1 MAQSIEL
8 GRSGDHDFDAIRA
21 WCGNPEGGNR
31 PPGAR
36 DSPTT
41 GRCDVPARGFYN
53 PLGPEYTVSSQCAS
67 RRGGE
72 MTTQGAGF
80 HPSEGAWRP
89 LGTRSYRRA
98 LCANRDGARVGP
110 KGAVFSSSDG
120 YSHTRG
126 PEQQHLRALELKP
139 RDRTIKKLHME
150 AKEGARAPMGGRNTG
165 SGKKMPT

>member
-1 MAQSIEL
+1 
-8 GRSGDHDFDAIRA
+8 
-21 WCGNPEGGNR
+21 
-31 PPGAR
+31 
-36 DSPTT
+36 
-41 GRCDVPARGFYN
+41 
-53 PLGPEYTVSSQCAS
+53 
-67 RRGGE
+67 

-165 SGKKMPT
+165 SGKKMPTQTCDSLEKENAPLIDESSMKPSALGGSGKNHSPPSIVLQGRGLVGPRGIRSAVKESEP

>member
-1 MAQSIEL
+1 MISTP
-8 GRSGDHDFDAIRA
+8 SGHGVATLKGVIA
-21 WCGNPEGGNR
+21 PQAPEIHPLQGTVSFQWGM
-31 PPGAR
+31 
-36 DSPTT
+36 
-41 GRCDVPARGFYN
+41 YN